1 MNVNKGGISP
11 AAPRPTT
18 PEQESVLEFMR
29 NSVRGD
35 ATVG

>member
-1 MNVNKGGISP
+1 MNVDKGGISP

-18 PEQESVLEFMR
+18 PKQESVLEFMR
-29 NSVRGD
+29 NSVRGG